1 MSEPVTPEMDPEDT
15 PLSPL
20 RERLWRIIF
29 RSDTPAGRYFDLAL
43 LVLIGASV
51 AVVMLD
57 SVPTIAAEWSV
68 WLWTVEWIFTMIFTV
83 EFLVRLWVTRV
94 PRKYATS
101 FFGIV
106 DLLSILP
113 GWLQLMLPGTHYLM
127 VVRVL
132 RLLRIFRILKMAH
145 HIDEA
150 GVILSALRASR
161 NKIFVFLFSVCTLV
175 CVEGTIV
182 YVIESPYNEG
192 FESIPQA
199 IYWAVVTITTV
210 GYGDVAPITFAGK
223 LAATVIMLTGFAI
236 LAVPT
241 GVVTAEL
248 GRQFQRDDRTCREC
262 GKRGHDPTAHYC
274 MNCGERL

>member
-68 WLWTVEWIFTMIFTV
+68 RLWTVEWIFTMIFTV

-113 GWLQLMLPGTHYLM
+113 GWLQLILPGTHYLT

-132 RLLRIFRILKMAH
+132 RLLRIFRVLKMAH
-145 HIDEA
+145 YIDEA

-175 CVEGTIV
+175 FVEGTIV

-248 GRQFQRDDRTCREC
+248 GRQLQRDDRTCREC